1 MKRIAGLLVSVSLL
15 SMTFLS
21 VTFAQEY
28 TLLAGHQ
35 LAAGTPFDQG
45 LIRFAE
51 LVEEKT
57 DGQVVVEVNSGG
69 AIGSELEMFEG
80 MTVGTVDAAVVA
92 PNSIAE
98 FVPEATI
105 LSMPFLVDSRE
116 MRDRVIESDAFQ
128 RVADLIQE
136 QAGVEVLGVFG
147 GGVRNMFFTEPVENA
162 EGMQGRRFRVQPSRI
177 LTDSFGA
184 LGLEP
189 TVVAYSEL
197 YNALAQGVVSG
208 AENESVYVLSQAFYE
223 PAPYLLK
230 TQHEVT
236 IRPLVMS
243 SMTLDGMP
251 PELADAV
258 REAGA
263 EASEYAR
270 QVEAEADD
278 AALQELQDEHGMT
291 VVEIDTAPLIAEV
304 EPIWAQYAE
313 GWGLT
318 DVLEQITALR

>member
-1 MKRIAGLLVSVSLL
+1 MKRFIGFVVLVLSSSSL
-15 SMTFLS
+15 FLS
-21 VTFAQEY
+21 AAFAQEY

-57 DGQVVVEVNSGG
+57 DGQVTVEVNSGG

-80 MTVGTVDAAVVA
+80 MTVGTVDVAVVA

-116 MRDRVIESDAFQ
+116 MRDRVIESEAFAQ
-128 RVADLIQE
+128 VASMIQE

-147 GGVRNMFFTEPVENA
+147 GGIRNMFFTESVETVD
-162 EGMQGRRFRVQPSRI
+162 GMQGRRFRVQPSSI

-184 LGLEP
+184 IGLEP

-223 PAPYLLK
+223 PAPYLLQ

-236 IRPLVMS
+236 IRPLVIS
-243 SMTLDGMP
+243 SMTLDRLP
-251 PELADAV
+251 PELANAV

-263 EASEYAR
+263 EASVYAR
-270 QVEAEADD
+270 EVEAEADD
-278 AALQELQDEHGMT
+278 AALQTLQDEHGMT
-291 VVEIDTAPLIAEV
+291 VVELDTAPLIEEV
-304 EPIWAQYAE
+304 QPIWTQYAE
-313 GWGLT
+313 QWGLT